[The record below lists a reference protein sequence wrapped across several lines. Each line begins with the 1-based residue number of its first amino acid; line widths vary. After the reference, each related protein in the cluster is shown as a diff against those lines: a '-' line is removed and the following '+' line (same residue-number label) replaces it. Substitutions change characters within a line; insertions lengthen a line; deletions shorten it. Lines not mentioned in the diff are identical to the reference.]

1 MSPRKS
7 AEQDFSADAAFER
20 ALTLLEY
27 RPRTVQQ
34 MYRALLQRGF
44 GASEAEDAVTRLVR
58 IGYLNDTLYAQDFVQ
73 STLRKGQ
80 GMRKAQWEL
89 RARGVQ
95 DETVRQA
102 VENIDAQDEF
112 EAALLFGEKLW
123 RRTENMEVPKRV
135 AKLARALAARGFD
148 YETVRSVLRALD
160 AEAQQ
165 DW

>member
-7 AEQDFSADAAFER
+7 AEQDFSAEAAFER
-20 ALTLLEY
+20 GLTLLEY

-44 GASEAEDAVTRLVR
+44 GEAEAEDAVARLVR

-80 GMRKAQWEL
+80 GMRKACWEL

-102 VENIDAQDEF
+102 VEEIDEQDEF
-112 EAALLFGEKLW
+112 DAALMFGKKMW
-123 RRTENMEVPKRV
+123 QRTENMEPRPRA
-135 AKLARALAARGFD
+135 AKIARALAARGFG
-148 YETVRSVLRALD
+148 YETVHSVLRMLD
-160 AEAQQ
+160 AETQQ